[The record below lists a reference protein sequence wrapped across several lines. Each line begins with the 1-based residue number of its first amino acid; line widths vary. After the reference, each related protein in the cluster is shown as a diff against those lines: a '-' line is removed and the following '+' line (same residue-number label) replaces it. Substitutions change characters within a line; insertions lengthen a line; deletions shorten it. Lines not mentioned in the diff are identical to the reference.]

1 MAWRLHDYIHLNL
14 TNIRLSDLQS
24 YENPLKML
32 DALVDENKQIRIIT
46 FSPQTYVVWEDFEQ
60 IVRKD
65 NRCVATFKQVKEF
78 VETCFKDHYEKTTE
92 YFDIDE
98 MIASV
103 YDINTSD
110 DTIIIIEFED

>member
-78 VETCFKDHYEKTTE
+78 VETCFHNHYEKSS
-92 YFDIDE
+92 YDFDIDE
-98 MIASV
+98 ILACVSE
-103 YDINTSD
+103 IETPD
-110 DTIIIIEFED
+110 DTIVTIEFED